1 MQISRTRRRS
11 GIGLALLLAAS
22 LGLGGCFPVEG
33 GGNIADAYEDMAGF
47 CGFLQDC
54 GGRGDNDRGGE
65 QTASGSSSDSSSG
78 NSGSTSGT
86 GGEGAAATGGG

>member
-22 LGLGGCFPVEG
+22 LGLGGCFPMESD
-33 GGNIADAYEDMAGF
+33 GNIADAYEEMAGF

-54 GGRGDNDRGGE
+54 GGNGNGDMGNRTSNSSDE
-65 QTASGSSSDSSSG
+65 SSSDDSDSG
-78 NSGSTSGT
+78 DPNTSDPDTTT
-86 GGEGAAATGGG
+86 GE